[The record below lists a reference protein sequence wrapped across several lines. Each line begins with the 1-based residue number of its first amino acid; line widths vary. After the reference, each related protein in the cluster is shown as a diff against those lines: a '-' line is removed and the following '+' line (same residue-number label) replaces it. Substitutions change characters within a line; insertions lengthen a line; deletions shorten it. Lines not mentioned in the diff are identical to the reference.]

1 MNKNAPDIFK
11 INDGKLGIVNINNM
25 IPSPK
30 SCLTEVLPLV
40 KDKQYRKLII
50 EQTTYLNNH
59 KKRLM
64 NKIKWFMLQYNKNI
78 LPKRIM
84 DRCCDFNLLEEKCKE
99 YEKEVLRH

>member
-1 MNKNAPDIFK
+1 
-11 INDGKLGIVNINNM
+11 M
-25 IPSPK
+25 IPTPI

-59 KKRLM
+59 KRDLLDKVKFFILKYDT
-64 NKIKWFMLQYNKNI
+64 NKLS
-78 LPKRIM
+78 KRIM

-99 YEKEVLRH
+99 YEKEEVAI